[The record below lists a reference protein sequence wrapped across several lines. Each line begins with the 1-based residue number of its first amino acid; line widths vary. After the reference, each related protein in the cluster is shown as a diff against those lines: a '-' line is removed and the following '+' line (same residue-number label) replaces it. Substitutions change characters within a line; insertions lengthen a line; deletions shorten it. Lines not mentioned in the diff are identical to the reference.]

1 VRKQRLKPHRHRFPS
16 LWRADKMPG
25 GYVVRDASGQ
35 AIAYIYSSANAAEA
49 LRRRRAGAFTSGGK
63 HPKDERW
70 EPRA

>member
-35 AIAYIYSSANAAEA
+35 AIAYIYSRDNATAA
-49 LRRRRAGAFTSGGK
+49 LKLYKRRC
-63 HPKDERW
+63 
-70 EPRA
+70 